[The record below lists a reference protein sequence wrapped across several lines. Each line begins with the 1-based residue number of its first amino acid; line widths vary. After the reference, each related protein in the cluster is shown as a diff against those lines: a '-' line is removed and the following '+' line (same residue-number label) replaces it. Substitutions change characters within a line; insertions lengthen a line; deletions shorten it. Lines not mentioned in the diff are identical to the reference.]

1 MSPNEPEEILLEE
14 PQEEDPTPAPAPTEP
29 SEEAEPE
36 GQKRE
41 RPSRFPEKLPI
52 LPLRDSVVFP
62 HSLVPLNVGRD
73 GSLKAVEEAMAH
85 GNWLGVLLQ
94 KDPATEVPGPDDLY
108 SVGTVCRVARV
119 LRYPNNTLMVLTQGL
134 ARFRVTEWVQTEPFL
149 VVRYELLRPHV
160 EQDVELEAIVK
171 NLLSRFQKLVT
182 IAPNLSGE
190 VWEGVRQIRDPDHLA
205 DAVAAQ
211 LDLESH
217 EKQQVLEETDVKKRL
232 LLLTRFLERE
242 IEFHELGTKIE
253 SEVKGELERGMR
265 ERYLREKLEAIR
277 RELGEAEN
285 PEIEE
290 LRQKIEAAK
299 MPPDVEKEALRELD
313 RLAQMHPSS
322 AEYTVSRT
330 YLGWL
335 VELPWSKRTR
345 DRLDVARARR
355 ILDEDHYDL
364 EKVKE
369 RILEYLA
376 VLQLQA
382 QQGRRRRK
390 LRGPILCFV
399 GPPGVGKTSLGQS
412 IARAL
417 GRKFVRISLGGV
429 RDEAEIRGHRRT
441 YIGALPGRII
451 QGLRRAGTKNP
462 VFMLDEIDKLGADF
476 RGDPAAALLEVLDP
490 EQNSKFQDHYLDVP
504 FDLSEVLFICTANIL
519 DTIPPALLDRMEVL
533 ELPGYSDEEKL
544 QIAQRYLIPRQLREH
559 GFPDGSVQFDDE
571 AVLKIVREY
580 TREAGVRNLEREI
593 AGVLRKIAVKVLE
606 KAPPKPSKDGRRRPS
621 PNALRRALFAERWRV
636 KPEDVREF
644 LGPPKYFYELAERT
658 DRSGVAVGLVVTRV
672 GGDIVFIEATKMRG
686 KGQLILTGH
695 LGEVM
700 KESAQAALSYIR
712 SQAEAL
718 GIDPESF
725 EKLDLHVHVPAGAI
739 PKDGPSAGVTIASA
753 LASLLTDTPVR
764 PELAMTGEI
773 TLRGKVLPV
782 GGVREKVLAAHR
794 AGVKAVVLPKRNE
807 PDLDEIPEAVKEA
820 LEFHFVDTVDEVLR
834 CALPALFERLE
845 RSRGDRD
852 RVPAAGA
859 VGRGS

>member
-1 MSPNEPEEILLEE
+1 MNPNASEEILLED
-14 PQEEDPTPAPAPTEP
+14 PQEDDPTPAPAPTAP
-29 SEEAEPE
+29 AEEAEAE
-36 GQKRE
+36 GQERE
-41 RPSRFPEKLPI
+41 KPSRFPEKLPI

-94 KDPATEVPGPDDLY
+94 KDPATEVPGPDDLHG
-108 SVGTVCRVARV
+108 VGTVCRIARV
-119 LRYPNNTLMVLTQGL
+119 LRYPNNTLMVLCQGL

-160 EQDVELEAIVK
+160 ERDVELEAIVK

-182 IAPNLSGE
+182 VAPNLSGE
-190 VWEGVRQIRDPDHLA
+190 VW
-205 DAVAAQ
+205 
-211 LDLESH
+211 
-217 EKQQVLEETDVKKRL
+217 
-232 LLLTRFLERE
+232 
-242 IEFHELGTKIE
+242 
-253 SEVKGELERGMR
+253 R

-345 DRLDVARARR
+345 DRLDIARARR

-382 QQGRRRRK
+382 QQGRKKRK

-544 QIAQRYLIPRQLREH
+544 QIAQKYLIPRQLREH

-593 AGVLRKIAVKVLE
+593 AG
-606 KAPPKPSKDGRRRPS
+606 PSGRTAAAWPWAWSSRGW
-621 PNALRRALFAERWRV
+621 A
-636 KPEDVREF
+636 
-644 LGPPKYFYELAERT
+644 
-658 DRSGVAVGLVVTRV
+658 
-672 GGDIVFIEATKMRG
+672 AT
-686 KGQLILTGH
+686 
-695 LGEVM
+695 
-700 KESAQAALSYIR
+700 S
-712 SQAEAL
+712 
-718 GIDPESF
+718 
-725 EKLDLHVHVPAGAI
+725 
-739 PKDGPSAGVTIASA
+739 
-753 LASLLTDTPVR
+753 SLLKPPR
-764 PELAMTGEI
+764 CGA
-773 TLRGKVLPV
+773 
-782 GGVREKVLAAHR
+782 R
-794 AGVKAVVLPKRNE
+794 A
-807 PDLDEIPEAVKEA
+807 
-820 LEFHFVDTVDEVLR
+820 
-834 CALPALFERLE
+834 
-845 RSRGDRD
+845 S
-852 RVPAAGA
+852 
-859 VGRGS
+859 

>member
-1 MSPNEPEEILLEE
+1 MNERMPQGKDPAGPSGRIPE
-14 PQEEDPTPAPAPTEP
+14 Q
-29 SEEAEPE
+29 
-36 GQKRE
+36 
-41 RPSRFPEKLPI
+41 LPI

-62 HSLVPLNVGRD
+62 QSLVPLTVGRE

-85 GNWLGVLLQ
+85 GNWIGVLLQ
-94 KDPATEVPGPDDLY
+94 KDPTTDLPGPDDLY
-108 SVGTVCRVARV
+108 AVGTVCRVVRV
-119 LRYPNNTLMVLTQGL
+119 LQYPNKTIMALVQGI
-134 ARFRVTEWVQTEPFL
+134 ARFRVQEFRQTQPYL
-149 VVRYELLRPHV
+149 SARV
-160 EQDVELEAIVK
+160 EVLAPKLPPPGDVELEALRK
-171 NLLSRFQKLVT
+171 NVLARFQRLTMV
-182 IAPNLSGE
+182 APNLSTE
-190 VWEGVRQIRDPDHLA
+190 ALEGVRTIEDPDHLV
-205 DAVAAQ
+205 DAVANQ
-211 LDLESH
+211 LDLESA
-217 EKQQVLEETDVKKRL
+217 EKQELLEIVDVKERML
-232 LLLTRFLERE
+232 RLTRILERE
-242 IEFHELGTKIE
+242 IEFHELGTQIE
-253 SEVKGELERGMR
+253 SEVKTELERGMR

-290 LRQKIEAAK
+290 LRDRIHEAK
-299 MPPDVEKEALRELD
+299 MPPDVEKEALRELE

-335 VELPWSKRTR
+335 VELPWSRRTR
-345 DRLDVARARR
+345 DRLDIARARR

-364 EKVKE
+364 QKVKE

-382 QQGRRRRK
+382 QQGRKKRKRK

-441 YIGALPGRII
+441 YIGALPGRIL
-451 QGLRRAGTKNP
+451 QGLKRAGTRNP

-504 FDLSEVLFICTANIL
+504 FDLSEVMFITTANIL

-533 ELPGYSDEEKL
+533 EIPGYSDEEKL
-544 QIAQRYLIPRQLREH
+544 NIAQKYLIPRQLKEH
-559 GFPDGSVQFDDE
+559 GFPEGSVEFSDE
-571 AVLKIVREY
+571 AVLRIIREY

-593 AGVLRKIAVKVLE
+593 AAVLRKIAVRVLE
-606 KAPPKPSKDGRRRPS
+606 KSGPGPRFPNSKKTASVTARDP
-621 PNALRRALFAERWRV
+621 WIV
-636 KPEDVREF
+636 TPEQLTEF
-644 LGPPKYFYELAERT
+644 LGPPKYFYELAERME
-658 DRSGVAVGLVVTRV
+658 RSGVAVGLVVTRV

-686 KGQLILTGH
+686 KGKLLLTGH
-695 LGEVM
+695 LGDVM

-712 SQAEAL
+712 SQADAL
-718 GIDPESF
+718 GIDPELF
-725 EKLDLHVHVPAGAI
+725 EKNDLHVHVPAGAI

-753 LASLLTDTPVR
+753 LVSLLTDQPLQ
-764 PELAMTGEI
+764 PDLAMTGEI

-782 GGVREKVLAAHR
+782 GGIRDKVLAAHR
-794 AGVKAVVLPKRNE
+794 AGVKTVLLPKRNE
-807 PDLDEIPEAVKEA
+807 ADLRDVPEAVRHE
-820 LEFHFVDTVDEVLR
+820 LEFRFVDTVDEVF
-834 CALPALFERLE
+834 ALAFPRVWERPSTPA
-845 RSRGDRD
+845 
-852 RVPAAGA
+852 PAE
-859 VGRGS
+859 

>member
-1 MSPNEPEEILLEE
+1 MSERT
-14 PQEEDPTPAPAPTEP
+14 PQEGTPPNPKP
-29 SEEAEPE
+29 EAGESGSSPI
-36 GQKRE
+36 
-41 RPSRFPEKLPI
+41 PSRLPI

-62 HSLVPLNVGRD
+62 QSLVPLTVGRD

-94 KDPATEVPGPDDLY
+94 KDPATDVPGPDDLY
-108 SVGTVCRVARV
+108 EVGTACRVVRV
-119 LRYPNNTLMVLTQGL
+119 LQYPNKTIMALVQGI
-134 ARFRVTEWVQTEPFL
+134 ARFRVKRFLQTQPYLLAE
-149 VVRYELLRPHV
+149 VELISPELPPPG
-160 EQDVELEAIVK
+160 DVELEALRK
-171 NLLSRFQKLVT
+171 NVLARFQRLTMV
-182 IAPNLSGE
+182 APNLSSD
-190 VWEGVRQIRDPDHLA
+190 VLEGIRPIEDPDHLV
-205 DAVAAQ
+205 DAVANQ
-211 LDLESH
+211 LDLESA
-217 EKQQVLEETDVKKRL
+217 EKQELLEIADVKERL
-232 LLLTRFLERE
+232 LRLTRILERE
-242 IEFHELGTKIE
+242 IEFHQLGTQIE
-253 SEVKGELERGMR
+253 SEVKTELERGMR

-290 LRQKIEAAK
+290 LRERIHEAK
-299 MPPDVEKEALRELD
+299 MPPDVEKEALRELE

-335 VELPWSKRTR
+335 VELPWAKRTR
-345 DRLDVARARR
+345 DRLDIARARR

-364 EKVKE
+364 QKVKE

-382 QQGRRRRK
+382 QQGRRKRK

-451 QGLRRAGTKNP
+451 QGLRRAGTRNP

-504 FDLSEVLFICTANIL
+504 FDLSEVMFITTANIL

-533 ELPGYSDEEKL
+533 EIPGYSDEEKL
-544 QIAQRYLIPRQLREH
+544 NIAQKYLIPRQLKEH
-559 GFPDGSVQFDDE
+559 GFPEGSVRFRDE
-571 AVLKIVREY
+571 AVLKIIREY

-593 AGVLRKIAVKVLE
+593 AAVLRKIAVRVLE
-606 KAPPKPSKDGRRRPS
+606 KAGPRASRKKPAPAKEP
-621 PNALRRALFAERWRV
+621 WTV
-636 KPEDVREF
+636 TPEHVAEF
-644 LGPPKYFYELAERT
+644 LGPPKYFYELAERME
-658 DRSGVAVGLVVTRV
+658 RSGVAVGLVVTRV
-672 GGDIVFIEATKMRG
+672 GGDIVFIEATQMRG
-686 KGQLILTGH
+686 KGKLILTGH
-695 LGEVM
+695 LGDVM

-712 SQAEAL
+712 SQADAL
-718 GIDPESF
+718 GIDPEVF
-725 EKLDLHVHVPAGAI
+725 EKNDLHVHVPAGAI

-753 LASLLTDTPVR
+753 LVSLLTDNPL
-764 PELAMTGEI
+764 PPDLAMTGEI

-782 GGVREKVLAAHR
+782 GGIRDKVLAAHR
-794 AGVKAVVLPKRNE
+794 AGVKTVILPKRNE
-807 PDLDEIPEAVKEA
+807 ADLRDVPEAVREE
-820 LEFHFVDTVDEVLR
+820 LQFHFVDTVDEV
-834 CALPALFERLE
+834 FEIAFPRIFE
-845 RSRGDRD
+845 G
-852 RVPAAGA
+852 AGA
-859 VGRGS
+859 TPPAPAPAE

>member
-1 MSPNEPEEILLEE
+1 MDEHVQPQGGAESGSEASGPASPSKVPE
-14 PQEEDPTPAPAPTEP
+14 
-29 SEEAEPE
+29 
-36 GQKRE
+36 R
-41 RPSRFPEKLPI
+41 LPI

-62 HSLVPLNVGRD
+62 QSLVPLTVGRD
-73 GSLKAVEEAMAH
+73 GSLRAVEEAMSQ

-94 KDPATEVPGPDDLY
+94 KDPATDLPGPEDLY
-108 SVGTVCRVARV
+108 AVGTACRVVRV
-119 LRYPNNTLMVLTQGL
+119 LQYPNKTLMALVQGI
-134 ARFRVTEWVQTEPFL
+134 ARFRVRKFLQTQPYLLAEVEGIAP
-149 VVRYELLRPHV
+149 ELPSPG
-160 EQDVELEAIVK
+160 DVELEALRK
-171 NLLSRFQKLVT
+171 NVLSRFQRLTMV
-182 IAPNLSGE
+182 APNLSTD
-190 VWEGVRQIRDPDHLA
+190 VFEGVRQIEDPDHLV
-205 DAVAAQ
+205 DAVANQ
-211 LDLESH
+211 LDLESA
-217 EKQQVLEETDVKKRL
+217 EKQELLEIADVKERL
-232 LLLTRFLERE
+232 LRLTRILERE
-242 IEFHELGTKIE
+242 IEFHELGTQIE
-253 SEVKGELERGMR
+253 SEVKTELERGMR

-290 LRQKIEAAK
+290 LRERIHEAK
-299 MPPDVEKEALRELD
+299 MPPDVEKEALRELE

-345 DRLDVARARR
+345 DRLDIARARR

-364 EKVKE
+364 HKVKE

-382 QQGRRRRK
+382 QKGRKRRK

-451 QGLRRAGTKNP
+451 QGLKRAGTRNP

-504 FDLSEVLFICTANIL
+504 FDLSEVMFITTANIL

-533 ELPGYSDEEKL
+533 EIPGYSDEEKL
-544 QIAQRYLIPRQLREH
+544 HIAQKYLIPRQLQEH
-559 GFPDGSVQFDDE
+559 GFPEGSVQFADE
-571 AVLKIVREY
+571 AVLKIIREY

-593 AGVLRKIAVKVLE
+593 ASVLRKIAVRVLE
-606 KAPPKPSKDGRRRPS
+606 KAGPRASKKIAPAKE
-621 PNALRRALFAERWRV
+621 PWTV
-636 KPEDVREF
+636 MPEQIAEF
-644 LGPPKYFYELAERT
+644 LGPPKYFYELAERME
-658 DRSGVAVGLVVTRV
+658 RSGVAVGLVVTRV

-686 KGQLILTGH
+686 KGKLILTGH
-695 LGEVM
+695 LGDVM

-712 SQAEAL
+712 SQADAL
-718 GIDPESF
+718 GIDPEVF
-725 EKLDLHVHVPAGAI
+725 EKNDLHVHVPAGAI

-753 LASLLTDTPVR
+753 LVSLLTDHPLQ
-764 PELAMTGEI
+764 PDLAMTGEI

-782 GGVREKVLAAHR
+782 GGIRDKVLAAHR
-794 AGVKAVVLPKRNE
+794 AGVKTVILPKRNE
-807 PDLDEIPEAVKEA
+807 ADLRDVPEAVRRE
-820 LEFHFVDTVDEVLR
+820 LEFHFVEAVDEVFEV
-834 CALPALFERLE
+834 AFPSIFEHTSAPA
-845 RSRGDRD
+845 
-852 RVPAAGA
+852 PAE
-859 VGRGS
+859 